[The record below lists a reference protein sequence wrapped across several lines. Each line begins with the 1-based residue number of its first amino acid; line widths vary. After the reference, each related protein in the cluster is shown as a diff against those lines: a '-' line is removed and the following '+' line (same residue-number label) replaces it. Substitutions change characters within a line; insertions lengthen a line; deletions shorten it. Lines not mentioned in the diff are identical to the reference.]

1 MKILVAISSVPDT
14 TSKINFTNDSK
25 EFDKNGIQY
34 IINPQDEY
42 CLSKALHLQEKL
54 GAEITIISV
63 GDASVEPVMRK
74 ALAIGAN
81 NAIRIN
87 EEPKDSELV
96 AKEIASVAKEGEYDL
111 ILLGKE
117 SIDYNG
123 GVVPGLVAAELN
135 YPFVNAVTG
144 LEIEGKTIQVTRE
157 IDNGKETISIE
168 LPAVLAGQEGFV
180 PENQL
185 KIPNIRGIMSA
196 KSKPFQVIEPKF
208 SGNKVSIIE
217 FEKPASRANVVLI
230 DKDNLDELVRL
241 LQEEA
246 KVI

>member
-1 MKILVAISSVPDT
+1 M
-14 TSKINFTNDSK
+14 
-25 EFDKNGIQY
+25 
-34 IINPQDEY
+34 
-42 CLSKALHLQEKL
+42 
-54 GAEITIISV
+54 
-63 GDASVEPVMRK
+63 
-74 ALAIGAN
+74 
-81 NAIRIN
+81 
-87 EEPKDSELV
+87 
-96 AKEIASVAKEGEYDL
+96 
-111 ILLGKE
+111 
-117 SIDYNG
+117 
-123 GVVPGLVAAELN
+123 AAELN

-217 FEKPASRANVVLI
+217 FEKPASRANVVLM

-241 LQEEA
+241 LHEEA